1 VCVCAFKSRE
11 FLYQHTSSCVLMAST
26 TIDSTVAKAP
36 NAASST
42 SDRNYVIMRFK
53 NELDENALTV
63 DARGSA
69 KDLLKVKYKDGEKN
83 KTLYLQ
89 SASCTLRSP
98 LTIDGT
104 MQHWCDFDLWE
115 TSSKQSREFVRKI
128 EAIERKVVEF
138 LARTVDRDSETESSK
153 RLLKSSLRT
162 LQKAKKASMPAFR
175 LSTEDFQDEGLFGSE
190 GKDATNLED
199 VRVQFIAELAGV
211 KVAKRN
217 GLAQC
222 LWKLSQLRVL
232 PDVPQKE
239 VTEGDRIEK
248 GVNVFEAEE
257 DEDEAV

>member
-1 VCVCAFKSRE
+1 MKFFSTIHQA
-11 FLYQHTSSCVLMAST
+11 LYNMAST
-26 TIDSTVAKAP
+26 TLDSTTMSNAPNATNASNAP
-36 NAASST
+36 NAAP
-42 SDRNYVIMRFK
+42 DKNYVILRYK
-53 NELDENALTV
+53 NELDENSLTV

-69 KDLLKVKYKDGEKN
+69 KDLLKVKYKVGEKR

-98 LTIDGT
+98 LTIDGV

-115 TSSKQSREFVRKI
+115 TSSRQSREFVRKI
-128 EAIERKVVEF
+128 ESIERKVVEF
-138 LARTVDRDSETESSK
+138 LAKTVDGLSEAESTK

-175 LSTEDFQDEGLFGSE
+175 LSTEDFQDDGLFGSE
-190 GKDATNLED
+190 GQDALNLED

-217 GLAQC
+217 GLAVC

-232 PDVPQKE
+232 PDVPQKD
-239 VTEGDRIEK
+239 VTEGDRIER
-248 GVNVFEAEE
+248 GVNVFEQEEEEE
-257 DEDEAV
+257 DAH